1 MKKILLS
8 ILSVA
13 FVGTML
19 FAQTKKFTL
28 IEEFTQASCPPCDA
42 LNPLMEPYLQSN
54 LGDNLILLKY
64 HTSWPGFDP
73 MNEQNPDEVQDR
85 VDAYGVTG
93 VPAFFADGNAV
104 EGSATATT
112 WGEFA
117 TSLQDEMTATFDQE
131 TPIAMT
137 IAKTIS
143 DDINTMSIAITLE
156 NTSTTDFSAAGNVLQ
171 VAIVEEDIQFPEPPG
186 TTNEDH
192 FLWVMR
198 KMLPSSAGSSF
209 DDIPAGGSIT
219 IEMND
224 VEIPTYL
231 YNLNEIGVVAFIQ
244 GSAGMVQAALS
255 TPTMLEVSDISAR
268 SNTIGDDGL
277 CEYTITPAIRIT
289 NDSQEE
295 ITEVIAAYTTVGGS
309 PVFETWTG
317 SLLPGQWN
325 VVSFP
330 EIQRSP
336 GSTAIAYQIL
346 AVNGTRDGNR
356 INNDM
361 PVEVFYNLSET
372 PNRSDFVEGVDIIDF
387 GEIPNDV
394 VLINPDG
401 VDDFIFTITG
411 ASLGL
416 TTAIGGFGNSD
427 GAFAFN
433 HYDVDGGQAFV
444 VFDKLDL
451 SNSAMT
457 ELRFT
462 HAYAQFTDENDR
474 LEVVVSTNCGDSWTS
489 VWSQAG
495 STLATAPASEP
506 RFFPEPSQWRENT
519 VDLSAY
525 DGQPD
530 VVVGFRGTS
539 AFGNMVYVD
548 DVNLGAN
555 LSDAEETNALES
567 AVEIFPNPVATDL
580 VINLQ
585 LENATPVTAEVFD
598 LSGKKVATIE
608 NNANYPAGTHTLNW
622 DVNNQSNGMYM
633 VKIRTEVGEITK
645 KISVL
650 K

>member
-28 IEEFTQASCPPCDA
+28 VEEFTQASCPPCEQ

-54 LGDNLILLKY
+54 VGDNIILLKY

-73 MNEQNPDEVQDR
+73 MNEQNPDDVQDR

-104 EGSATATT
+104 EGSDNATT
-112 WGEFA
+112 WEEFA
-117 TSLQDEMTATFDQE
+117 GSLQDEMTATFDQE

-137 IAKTIS
+137 VSHTIA
-143 DDINTMSIAITLE
+143 DDLNTMSIAITLE
-156 NTSTTDFSAAGNVLQ
+156 NTSADDFSAAGNALQ

-186 TTNEDH
+186 TTSEDH

-198 KMLPSSAGSSF
+198 KMLPSTAGSSF

-224 VEIPTYL
+224 VEIPSYI
-231 YNLNEIGVVAFIQ
+231 YNFNEIGVVAFIQ
-244 GSAGMVQAALS
+244 GTAGMVQAGMS
-255 TPTMLEVSDISAR
+255 TPVMVDVSDISAR
-268 SNTIGDDGL
+268 GNTLGKDGL
-277 CEYTITPAIRIT
+277 CEYEVTPGIRIT
-289 NDSQEE
+289 NDGTEE
-295 ITEVIAAYTTVGGS
+295 ITEVVAAYTTVGGS
-309 PVFETWTG
+309 PVIESWTG
-317 SLLPGQWN
+317 SLLQGQWN
-325 VVSFP
+325 VISFP
-330 EIQRSP
+330 AIQKTP
-336 GSTAIAYQIL
+336 GSTVISYEIIS
-346 AVNGTRDGNR
+346 VNGGRDGNSL
-356 INNDM
+356 NNVM
-361 PVEVFYNLSET
+361 PTETYYNLSPT
-372 PNRSDFVEGVDIIDF
+372 PMRSQFAEPVDIVDF
-387 GEIPNDV
+387 GEIPADV
-394 VLINPDG
+394 ILINPD
-401 VDDFIFTITG
+401 DSELIFTLTG
-411 ASLGL
+411 ASIGL
-416 TTAIGGFGNSD
+416 TTPIGGFGNSD
-427 GAFAFN
+427 GAFAF
-433 HYDVDGGQAFV
+433 DFFGVEVGQGLIT
-444 VFDKLDL
+444 FDKVDL
-451 SNSAMT
+451 SNSSMS

-462 HAYAQFTDENDR
+462 HAYAQYTSENDR
-474 LEVVVSTNCGDSWTS
+474 LEVVVSTDCGDNWTS
-489 VWSQAG
+489 VWNQAG
-495 STLATAPASEP
+495 SELATAPASEP
-506 RFFPEPSQWRENT
+506 RFFPESDQWRENT
-519 VDLSAY
+519 ADLSAY

-530 VVVGFRGTS
+530 VTIAFRGTS
-539 AFGNMVYVD
+539 AWGNMAYID
-548 DVNLGAN
+548 DVTLGAN

-622 DVNNQSNGMYM
+622 NVNNQSNGMYM

>member
-19 FAQTKKFTL
+19 FAQTKKLTL
-28 IEEFTQASCPPCDA
+28 IEEFTQASCPPCEQ

-73 MNEQNPDEVQDR
+73 INEQNPDEVQDR
-85 VDAYGVTG
+85 VDAYNVTG
-93 VPAFFADGNAV
+93 VPAFFADGTAV
-104 EGSATATT
+104 EGSDNATT

-117 TSLQDEMTATFDQE
+117 GSIQDEMTATFDQE
-131 TPIAMT
+131 TPIAMNVSH
-137 IAKTIS
+137 TIS
-143 DDINTMSIAITLE
+143 DDLNTMSIAITLE
-156 NTSTTDFSAAGNVLQ
+156 NTSADDFSAAGNVLQ
-171 VAIVEEDIQFPEPPG
+171 VAIVEEDVQFPEPPG
-186 TTNEDH
+186 TTSEDH

-198 KMLPSSAGSSF
+198 KMLPSTAGSSF

-224 VEIPTYL
+224 VEIPSYI
-231 YNLNEIGVVAFIQ
+231 YNFNEIGVVAFIQ
-244 GSAGMVQAALS
+244 GGSGMVQAGMS
-255 TPTMLEVSDISAR
+255 TPVMVDVSDITAR
-268 SNTIGDDGL
+268 GNTIGDEGL
-277 CEYTITPAIRIT
+277 CEYEITPGIRIT
-289 NDSQEE
+289 NEGSEE
-295 ITEVIAAYTTVGGS
+295 ITEVVAAYTTVGGS
-309 PVFETWTG
+309 PAIQTWTG
-317 SLLPGQWN
+317 SLLTGQWD
-325 VVSFP
+325 VISFP
-330 EIQRSP
+330 ALTRSFGTTLIGYEIIS
-336 GSTAIAYQIL
+336 
-346 AVNGTRDGNR
+346 VNGGRDGNSL
-356 INNDM
+356 NNVM
-361 PVEVFYNLSET
+361 PIETFYNISPTAMRSQFSE
-372 PNRSDFVEGVDIIDF
+372 PVDIADF
-387 GEIPNDV
+387 GEIPADA
-394 VLINPDG
+394 VLVNPSGSDL
-401 VDDFIFTITG
+401 VFTITG
-411 ASLGL
+411 ASIGL

-433 HYDVDGGQAFV
+433 FFGVEEGQGLIA
-444 VFDKLDL
+444 FDKVDL
-451 SNSAMT
+451 SNSSMT

-462 HAYAQFTDENDR
+462 HAYAPYVLGEEDR
-474 LEVVVSTNCGDSWTS
+474 VEVVVSTDCGDSWTS
-489 VWSQAG
+489 VWDQRG
-495 STLATAPASEP
+495 TELSTAAPSEP
-506 RFFPEPSQWRENT
+506 RFFPEPDQWRENT

-530 VVVGFRGTS
+530 VTIAFRGTS
-539 AFGNMVYVD
+539 DWGNMAYID
-548 DVNLGAN
+548 DVTLGAN

-622 DVNNQSNGMYM
+622 NVNNQSNGMYM